1 MLSKNTIE
9 ESGST
14 GADKISR
21 SAVQPTVDFFI
32 NKVLKGFKGFKSA
45 KIAES
50 SNLSVKKGCSD
61 IDLVV
66 YVTDDDLKKV
76 RQEYRDYVTN
86 LPDDTVI
93 PFKVGGVSR
102 GTKVQLSGETA
113 TCQVPMQGFEGLLV
127 QIDCVFVSSEKEQE
141 YKTNYLSLPTTKQ
154 KLILALVQV
163 VLKEEKPEQV
173 FARLGIK
180 KLPKLEKNQFLEFNL
195 HETGLTLQKTTE
207 KEEGTPETTNSEQIW
222 RSMDWSD
229 VTKLLANY
237 DLTQDFDGLLSQVAT
252 KLKHTSSKRRILNF
266 LHATVKVDDPEK
278 KGTPEGDEQQRE
290 LDAADKVRENS
301 TTDKTLKEEEDKAVE
316 NVALYGGGFKPPHRG
331 HFTVAKKL
339 CKGQDRLIVFVGTKI
354 RPGIP
359 ITAEQSK
366 KIWEIYKHYL
376 PISTEIRISKV
387 SPVGDI
393 YEVLENPELKDIH
406 FTVSDDSNKFNYILK
421 NKEKYPNVKLVPQVQ
436 VSGDKEGEKLS
447 ASTLRKSIE
456 LLKKGL
462 WIPKELSRED
472 ASEVLDIVLRPLEK
486 EDSKM
491 EIQEGMKQVLED
503 LKKSFVVKENSSG
516 TPVAPTSIISSSTRA
531 KLAEFYSDLVQVLDS
546 ERYFVKF
553 NQSFILIKSVQND
566 EKDLNNL
573 YTKLFNAYSDSFC
586 FHFTRD
592 AIEVTPLYRP
602 DWAKQNIEG
611 GYATDANA
619 DNLDEQ
625 DDPRDIQKF
634 DWAKNMASMIGFFE
648 KNGMKLEPLPE
659 IILNKEPQKDGL
671 LAKTGEYDPIN
682 NRIKVYIDGR
692 HPKDVLRSTAHEL
705 SHREQNLNGKIGEIK
720 SQEISEDQALEEL
733 EGEAYRRGNLMF
745 RKWTESLK
753 KSK

>member
-9 ESGST
+9 ESGSI
-14 GADKISR
+14 GADRIPR

-45 KIAES
+45 KIAGS
-50 SNLSVKKGCSD
+50 YNSGTKKDHGD

-66 YVTDDDLKKV
+66 YVTEDDLKKV
-76 RQEYRDYVTN
+76 RQEYRDYVAN
-86 LPDDTVI
+86 LPDDVAV
-93 PFKVGGVSR
+93 PFR
-102 GTKVQLSGETA
+102 TGTNKGKKSQLFGRIA
-113 TCQVPMQGFEGLLV
+113 TCQVPMQGFEGLVV

-141 YKTNYLSLPTTKQ
+141 YRTSYLSTPTVKQ
-154 KLILALVQV
+154 KLILALARVI
-163 VLKEEKPEQV
+163 LEEEKPEQV
-173 FARLGIK
+173 FARLGIT
-180 KLPKLEKNQFLEFNL
+180 KLPKLEKNQLFEFNL
-195 HETGLTLQKTTE
+195 GETGLALNKITGRE
-207 KEEGTPETTNSEQIW
+207 VGTTNDASSEQVW
-222 RSMDWSD
+222 KSTDWSD
-229 VTKLLANY
+229 VGKLLANY
-237 DLTQDFDGLLSQVAT
+237 DLTQDFDGLLAQVAA
-252 KLKHTSSKRRILNF
+252 KIKHISSKRRILGF
-266 LHATVKVDDPEK
+266 LHATVKIGPGE
-278 KGTPEGDEQQRE
+278 KGTPKGDAQQRA
-290 LDAADKVRENS
+290 LDAAEKELGGTETGN
-301 TTDKTLKEEEDKAVE
+301 TLKEEEGKAVE
-316 NVALYGGGFKPPHRG
+316 NVVLYGGGFKPPHRA
-331 HFTVAKKL
+331 HFTIAKKL
-339 CKGQDRLIVFVGTKI
+339 CRGEDRLIILIGKKV
-354 RPGIP
+354 RSGIP

-366 KIWEIYKHYL
+366 EIWEIYKNYL
-376 PISTEIRISKV
+376 PIPVEIRIAQV
-387 SPVGDI
+387 SPIGDI
-393 YEVLENPELKDIH
+393 YKILENPELKGVN
-406 FTVSDDSNKFNYILK
+406 FTVSDGSGDSNEFNYLLK
-421 NKEKYPNVKLVPQVQ
+421 NKEKYPNVKLVQ
-436 VSGDKEGEKLS
+436 VSGDKEGERLS

-472 ASEVLDIVLRPLEK
+472 ANEVLNIALKPLEK

-503 LKKSFVVKENSSG
+503 LRKSFVVKENSSG
-516 TPVAPTSIISSSTRA
+516 TPVAPTSIISSSNRA

-553 NQSFILIKSVQND
+553 NQSFILIKSVTSD

-602 DWAKQNIEG
+602 DWAKQNMEG